1 MVVASDMKATL
12 QDIAGLEAPAM
23 TFGLEVVDELNVVV
37 VEVVV
42 GVGGVLLEV
51 LIGVGLGGVHGSHG
65 GLVVV
70 GSTEHSP
77 DPSHPLPSSS

>member
-1 MVVASDMKATL
+1 MKATL

-23 TFGLEVVDELNVVV
+23 TFGLEVVELLNAVV

-42 GVGGVLLEV
+42 GVGGIVLEIV
-51 LIGVGLGGVHGSHG
+51 IGIGEGGVQGFHG
-65 GLVVV
+65 GLVVA
-70 GSTEHSP
+70 GSAEHSP

>member
-1 MVVASDMKATL
+1 MKATL

-23 TFGLEVVDELNVVV
+23 TFGLEVVEFINVVV

-42 GVGGVLLEV
+42 GVGGVILEV
-51 LIGVGLGGVHGSHG
+51 VIGIGEGGVHGFHG

-70 GSTEHSP
+70 GSAEHSP
-77 DPSHPLPSSS
+77 EPSHPLPSSS